1 MVSWLNPNCPHFS
14 YASLNLKFLT
24 LGMALKT
31 CVLPGWLPEN
41 SALHGGKP
49 VPAKPT
55 LRMDSGEGVHALGR
69 QPANTGDGLGAF
81 HQELVDLSKQ
91 NGFV

>member
-1 MVSWLNPNCPHFS
+1 MLQ
-14 YASLNLKFLT
+14 
-24 LGMALKT
+24 
-31 CVLPGWLPEN
+31 PGWLPEN

-69 QPANTGDGLGAF
+69 QPALRRWVPGLGEF
-81 HQELVDLSKQ
+81 HQELVGLSKQ
-91 NGFV
+91 NGFF